1 MPEQQKIEERFRFIG
16 FDVYPSKPSSVF
28 KDTAEEQQ
36 YLDKIRRKTK
46 SWSALDRD
54 FSLVNLPS
62 SSRTDKLILSVG
74 SFLLVVSFFLPWFSF
89 KWGENA
95 YSFSALTAL
104 LNSGK
109 IFDFIALGGPG
120 AVVLVILIAVFM
132 ILTFAA
138 GIVNLLSLFSK
149 TKEPDSYWRKMRKLT
164 KLGYVPILIWLVVLI
179 ISVLGFRTP
188 LWDLLGV
195 SQLGEKFGI
204 VNLISL
210 TQAGLWLAFAAL
222 VVNSSVVSEI

>member
-1 MPEQQKIEERFRFIG
+1 MAEPQKIEERYRYIG
-16 FDVYPSKPSSVF
+16 FDVYPSKAPRVF

-36 YLDKIRRKTK
+36 YLDKIRRKAK

-62 SSRTDKLILSVG
+62 YSRTDKLILSVG

-89 KWGENA
+89 RWGENV

-109 IFDFIALGGPG
+109 IFDFIALGGSG

-132 ILTFAA
+132 ILAFAA
-138 GIVNLLSLFSK
+138 GIANLLSLFSK
-149 TKEPDSYWRKMRKLT
+149 TKEPDRYWKKMRKLT
-164 KLGYVPILIWLVVLI
+164 KLGYVPILIWLVVLM
-179 ISVLGFRTP
+179 ISVVGFRTP
-188 LWDLLGV
+188 FWEVAGV

-210 TQAGLWLAFAAL
+210 THLGLWLAFATL
-222 VVNSSVVSEI
+222 VINSSVVREI